1 MYREDYSR
9 AGFRMLPQ
17 FDSDGRFTKAEI
29 VVFTIVLVLV
39 TMLPLAGRSGATY
52 SLIMFAAGAF
62 FLYHTANLAKSGS
75 KVLASRVVHASV
87 IYLPVVLGTM
97 MAWKA

>member
-1 MYREDYSR
+1 M
-9 AGFRMLPQ
+9 ML
-17 FDSDGRFTKAEI
+17 T
-29 VVFTIVLVLV
+29 
-39 TMLPLAGRSGATY
+39 
-52 SLIMFAAGAF
+52 AGAF

-75 KVLASRVVHASV
+75 NRLASRVVHASV